1 VRQIPVLYSSQ
12 RLEQNKVKHKQST
25 GHLKLISRKTN
36 GNIQNNMLCSSSMLF
51 FDLPI
56 RTIFFNRRLIY
67 FLSFIAIYCTYFL
80 KFCQLAINMHFQH
93 AFSTTTSHISGR
105 NFWDL
110 LFSCN
115 SRSIRFSSFFSSHS
129 RNPFFCFSR
138 EFWCMLHSDWL
149 HLFVA
154 SLSQINSKNYF
165 LLFFTNSKNS

>member
-80 KFCQLAINMHFQH
+80 KFCQLAINMHFQL
-93 AFSTTTSHISGR
+93 AISSHISAR

-110 LFSCN
+110 LYSCN
-115 SRSIRFSSFFSSHS
+115 SRSIRFSSFFSSHP
-129 RNPFFCFSR
+129 RNPFFCFRAS
-138 EFWCMLHSDWL
+138 SDVCCIL
-149 HLFVA
+149 IDYIS
-154 SLSQINSKNYF
+154 SLRVYHE
-165 LLFFTNSKNS
+165 